1 MSDEPQEPRGIQ
13 RRGLLRAGAAGA
25 LGGAAVGATLVP
37 GLGPGL
43 GAAPASADDETTPAE
58 PIPFHGVHQPGVT
71 REVVASAAYVAC
83 DVTTTRHRELVGLM
97 KTLTDRARFL
107 STGGRPPDVGISS
120 PPSDSGV
127 LGPELPA
134 DGLTVTVSVG
144 ASLFDGR
151 FGLRGKKP
159 RRLTTMGT
167 FPDDD
172 LDPDLCHGD
181 LMLLI
186 AAPHPDTVLH
196 ALRDLLR
203 HTRGAMQPRWRVDAF
218 GSTPRPSGT
227 PRNLMGFM
235 DGSANPTPDEFD
247 RLVWVGS
254 REPAWTAGGSYQVVR
269 VIRMFVEFWDRVGL
283 NEQERMIGRRRDNGA
298 PLSGSAETDA
308 PDYGNDPIGN
318 TTPLDA
324 HIRRANPRTPATDS
338 SRMLRRAVNYDRG
351 LDPNG
356 DLDMGLVF
364 TAYQSDLERAF
375 VTVQKRLEG
384 EPLVDYISPIGGGYF
399 FALPGVRDATDW
411 YGQHLLSGV
420 T

>member
-1 MSDEPQEPRGIQ
+1 V
-13 RRGLLRAGAAGA
+13 GA
-25 LGGAAVGATLVP
+25 LGGAAAGAS
-37 GLGPGL
+37 LGPGL
-43 GAAPASADDETTPAE
+43 RDASAAFDGETTPAD
-58 PIPFHGVHQPGVT
+58 PIPFHGEHQPGVT

-83 DVTTTRHRELVGLM
+83 DVTTSRRNELAGLM
-97 KTLTDRARFL
+97 RTLTDRSRFL
-107 STGGRPPDVGISS
+107 CTGGRPPDVGIGS

-144 ASLFDGR
+144 ASLFDER
-151 FGLRGKKP
+151 FGLRSRKP
-159 RRLTTMGT
+159 RRLTAMDT

-181 LMLLI
+181 LMLMI

-203 HTRGAMQPRWRVDAF
+203 HTRGALQPRWRVDAF
-218 GSTPRPSGT
+218 GSPPRPSGT

-235 DGSANPTPDEFD
+235 DGTANPTADELD

-283 NEQERMIGRRRDNGA
+283 NEQERMIGRRRDTGA
-298 PLSGSAETDA
+298 PLSGSMESDLPT
-308 PDYGNDPIGN
+308 YTNDPVGA

-324 HIRRANPRTPATDS
+324 HIRMANPRTPATDA
-338 SRMLRRAVNYDRG
+338 SRMLRRAYNYDRG
-351 LDPNG
+351 LDLNG

-364 TAYQSDLERAF
+364 TAYQSDLARAF
-375 VTVQKRLEG
+375 VAVQRRLAG

-399 FALPGVRDATDW
+399 FALPGVRDASDW
-411 YGQHLLSGV
+411 YGQRLLSGV

>member
-1 MSDEPQEPRGIQ
+1 MTPEQPRGIERPLD
-13 RRGLLRAGAAGA
+13 RRGLLRAGAMGA
-25 LGGAAVGATLVP
+25 LGGAAAGAS
-37 GLGPGL
+37 LGPGL
-43 GAAPASADDETTPAE
+43 RGASAAADGETAPAE

-71 REVVASAAYVAC
+71 REVVACAAYVAC
-83 DVTTTRHRELVGLM
+83 DVTTTRRRELVGLM
-97 KTLTDRARFL
+97 KTLTERSRFL
-107 STGGRPPDVGISS
+107 CTGGRPPDVGIGS

-127 LGPELPA
+127 LGPELVA

-144 ASLFDGR
+144 ASLFDER
-151 FGLRGKKP
+151 FGLRGRKP
-159 RRLTTMGT
+159 RRLSTMGT

-181 LMLLI
+181 LMLMI

-203 HTRGAMQPRWRVDAF
+203 HTRGALQPRWRVDAF
-218 GSTPRPSGT
+218 GSPPRPSGT

-235 DGSANPTPDEFD
+235 DGTANPAPEEYD
-247 RLVWVGS
+247 RLVWAGS
-254 REPAWTAGGSYQVVR
+254 REPSWTAGGSYQVVR

-283 NEQERMIGRRRDNGA
+283 NEQERMIGRRRDTGA

-308 PDYGNDPIGN
+308 PSYTNDPTGA

-324 HIRRANPRTPATDS
+324 HIRMANPRTPATDG
-338 SRMLRRAVNYDRG
+338 SRMLRRAYNYDRG
-351 LDPNG
+351 LDLNG

-399 FALPGVRDATDW
+399 FALPGVRDAADW
-411 YGQHLLSGV
+411 YGQRLLSGV

>member
-1 MSDEPQEPRGIQ
+1 VTGDPKGIQ
-13 RRGLLRAGAAGA
+13 RPVDRRGLLRAGAAGA
-25 LGGAAVGATLVP
+25 LGGAAVGATF
-37 GLGPGL
+37 GPGL
-43 GAAPASADDETTPAE
+43 RAAPAAADGDSTPAE
-58 PIPFHGVHQPGVT
+58 PIPFHGLHQPGVT

-83 DVTTTRHRELVGLM
+83 DLTAKGHRELVGLM

-107 STGGRPPDVGISS
+107 CTGGRPLDVGIGS

-144 ASLFDGR
+144 ASLFDER
-151 FGLRGKKP
+151 FGLHGKRP

-172 LDPDLCHGD
+172 LDADLCHGD
-181 LMLLI
+181 LMLMI

-203 HTRGAMQPRWRVDAF
+203 HTRGALQPRWRVDAF
-218 GSTPRPSGT
+218 GSPPRPSGT

-235 DGSANPTPDEFD
+235 DGSANPTPDEYD
-247 RLVWVGS
+247 GLVWVGS

-269 VIRMFVEFWDRVGL
+269 VIRMFVEFWDRVGIS
-283 NEQERMIGRRRDNGA
+283 EQERMIGRRRDTGA
-298 PLSGSAETDA
+298 PLSGSVETDA
-308 PDYGNDPIGN
+308 PDYGNDPIGS

-324 HIRRANPRTPATDS
+324 HIRMANPRTPATDR
-338 SRMLRRAVNYDRG
+338 SRMLRRAYNYDRG
-351 LDPNG
+351 LDVNG
-356 DLDMGLVF
+356 DLEMGLMF
-364 TAYQSDLERAF
+364 TAYMSDLERAF

-399 FALPGVRDATDW
+399 FALPGVRDAADW
-411 YGQHLLSGV
+411 YGQRLLSGV
-420 T
+420 G

>member
-1 MSDEPQEPRGIQ
+1 VTGESKGIQ

-25 LGGAAVGATLVP
+25 LGGAAAGATLGS
-37 GLGPGL
+37 GLRP
-43 GAAPASADDETTPAE
+43 APAAADGEVAPAA

-83 DVTTTRHRELVGLM
+83 DVTLTRRRELAGLM

-127 LGPELPA
+127 LGPEIPA

-144 ASLFDGR
+144 ASLFDER
-151 FGLRGKKP
+151 FGLRGRKP
-159 RRLTTMGT
+159 RRLEPMGT

-181 LMLLI
+181 LMLMI

-203 HTRGAMQPRWRVDAF
+203 HTRGALQPRWRVDAF
-218 GSTPRPSGT
+218 GSPPRPAGT

-235 DGSANPTPDEFD
+235 DGTANPTETEYD
-247 RLVWVGS
+247 RLVWVGA
-254 REPAWTAGGSYQVVR
+254 REPAWAAGGSYQVVR
-269 VIRMFVEFWDRVGL
+269 VIRMFVEFWDRVGT
-283 NEQERMIGRRRDNGA
+283 NEQERMIGRRRDTGA
-298 PLSGSAETDA
+298 PLSGSGEIDL
-308 PDYGNDPIGN
+308 PDYANDPIGN

-324 HIRRANPRTPATDS
+324 HIRMANPRTPATDG
-338 SRMLRRAVNYDRG
+338 SRMLRRAYNYDRG
-351 LDPNG
+351 LDLNG

-364 TAYQSDLERAF
+364 MAYQSDLERAF
-375 VTVQKRLEG
+375 VTVQKRLAG

-399 FALPGVRDATDW
+399 FALPGVQDTADW
-411 YGQHLLSGV
+411 YGQRLLSGV

>member
-1 MSDEPQEPRGIQ
+1 MSDDPRGIP

-25 LGGAAVGATLVP
+25 LGGAAVGATV
-37 GLGPGL
+37 GPGL
-43 GAAPASADDETTPAE
+43 RSTSASAVDTTPAE
-58 PIPFHGVHQPGVT
+58 PIPFHDVHQPGIT
-71 REVVASAAYVAC
+71 RAVADAAAYVAC
-83 DVTTTRHRELVGLM
+83 DVTAAHRRDLVALM
-97 KTLTDRARFL
+97 RTLTERSRFL
-107 STGGRPPDVGISS
+107 CTGGRPADVGISG

-127 LGPELPA
+127 LGPEVPA

-144 ASLFDGR
+144 ASLFDHR
-151 FGLRGKKP
+151 FGLGRSRP
-159 RRLTTMGT
+159 RRLTRMDT

-181 LMLLI
+181 LMLLV
-186 AAPHPDTVLH
+186 AAQHTDTVVH

-203 HTRGAMQPRWRVDAF
+203 HTRGALQPRWRIDAF
-218 GSTPRPSGT
+218 GSPPRPSGT

-235 DGSANPTPDEFD
+235 DGSANPTPDEYD

-269 VIRMFVEFWDRVGL
+269 VIRMFVEFWDRVGIS
-283 NEQERMIGRRRDNGA
+283 EQERMIGRRRDTGA
-298 PLSGSAETDA
+298 PLSGSLEADV
-308 PDYGNDPIGN
+308 PDYSNDPMGS

-324 HIRRANPRTPATDS
+324 HIRMANPRTPATDR
-338 SRMLRRAVNYDRG
+338 SRMLRRAHNYDRG
-351 LDPNG
+351 LDLNG

-364 TAYQSDLERAF
+364 TAYQSDLQRAF
-375 VTVQKRLEG
+375 VTVQKRLAG

-411 YGQHLLSGV
+411 YGQRLLSGV
-420 T
+420 G

>member
-1 MSDEPQEPRGIQ
+1 VTDQPKGVQRGVD

-25 LGGAAVGATLVP
+25 LGGAAVGATV
-37 GLGPGL
+37 GPGL
-43 GAAPASADDETTPAE
+43 RAAPAAADGDTGPAA
-58 PIPFHGVHQPGVT
+58 PIPFHGVHQPGVV
-71 REVVASAAYVAC
+71 REVVPSAAYVAC
-83 DVTTTRHRELVGLM
+83 DVTTTRRRELVGLM
-97 KTLTDRARFL
+97 RTLTDRARFL
-107 STGGRPPDVGISS
+107 CTGGRPPDVGISG

-127 LGPELPA
+127 LGPEVVA

-151 FGLRGKKP
+151 FGLGGKRP

-167 FPDDD
+167 FEDDD

-181 LMLLI
+181 LMLMI
-186 AAPHPDTVLH
+186 AAPHVDTVLH

-203 HTRGAMQPRWRVDAF
+203 HTRGSLQPRWRVDAF
-218 GSTPRPSGT
+218 GSPPRPAGT

-235 DGSANPTPDEFD
+235 DGTANPTPDEYD
-247 RLVWVGS
+247 RLVWAGA

-269 VIRMFVEFWDRVGL
+269 VIRMFVEFWDRVGIS
-283 NEQERMIGRRRDNGA
+283 EQERMIGRRRDTGA
-298 PLSGSAETDA
+298 PLSGSVETDL
-308 PDYGNDPIGN
+308 PSYGIDPVGA

-324 HIRRANPRTPATDS
+324 HIRMANPRTPATDG
-338 SRMLRRAVNYDRG
+338 SRMLRRAYNYDRG
-351 LDPNG
+351 LDLNG

-375 VTVQKRLEG
+375 VTVQKRLAG

-399 FALPGVRDATDW
+399 FALPGVRDASDW
-411 YGQHLLSGV
+411 YGQRLLSGV